1 MGDETGRAEATDPA
15 SRVRDHLA
23 NERTFLAWLR
33 TGATVMVLGLA
44 VARLIEPGDR
54 SALFAGTLLVAA
66 GAVAVAQGAA
76 RFWRV
81 HRGIEAGRFAGAAAG
96 RGPLVA
102 AAVLM
107 VAVVAALVV
116 LLV

>member
-1 MGDETGRAEATDPA
+1 MDDEQVPAQPTDPT

-44 VARLIEPGDR
+44 VAQLLEPGDR
-54 SALFAGTLLVAA
+54 SATVAGMLLVGA
-66 GAVAVAQGAA
+66 GAVAVVHGGL
-76 RFWRV
+76 RFRRV
-81 HRGIEAGRFAGAAAG
+81 HRGLESGRFAGPEAV

-102 AAVLM
+102 AVLLM
-107 VAVVAALVV
+107 VAVGAALI
-116 LLV
+116 LLLL